1 MEKKTRIHK
10 VMAAAGVGS
19 LRACEKLVAEGR
31 VTVNGRPAAIGQ
43 PVTPGRDLI
52 AVDGEKVYVDT
63 RRKKRYIMLN
73 KPRAVSYTHLDVYKR
88 QTLHLLSLA

>member
-31 VTVNGRPAAIGQ
+31 VTVNGRPAAIVSLSMGKRSMW
-43 PVTPGRDLI
+43 TPAGKS
-52 AVDGEKVYVDT
+52 GT
-63 RRKKRYIMLN
+63 
-73 KPRAVSYTHLDVYKR
+73 SC
-88 QTLHLLSLA
+88 

>member
-1 MEKKTRIHK
+1 MEKKTRIHN

-73 KPRAVSYTHLDVYKR
+73 KPRGYITTASDELGRRTGVPCGP
-88 QTLHLLSLA
+88 A